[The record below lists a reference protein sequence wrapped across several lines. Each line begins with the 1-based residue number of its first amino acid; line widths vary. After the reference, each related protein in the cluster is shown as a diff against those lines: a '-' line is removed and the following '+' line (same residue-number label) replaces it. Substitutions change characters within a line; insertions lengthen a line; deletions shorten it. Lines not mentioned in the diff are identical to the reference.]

1 MDREARERRDTQRS
15 MRPGAPSDPE
25 GELRDAI
32 DDIYEMTMVSRE
44 IEAAKAEGREPSAE
58 VLAVLARWETE
69 LQEDD
74 EE

>member
-1 MDREARERRDTQRS
+1 
-15 MRPGAPSDPE
+15 
-25 GELRDAI
+25 
-32 DDIYEMTMVSRE
+32 MTMVSRE